1 MSRAQEMKGT
11 IMQDSTR
18 VVRAG
23 MPPAAQGEPFTPGP
37 TFASAFHAAG
47 DPQEVPYTYSRFHNP
62 TWARFEEALTE
73 LEGGPALVFSSGMA
87 AVAAVFGALLRPGDV
102 VVLPSDSYYTTRVL
116 AGGYFAEM
124 GVQVRSA
131 PTVGDE
137 LVAQLPGAKLLWLET
152 PTNPGL
158 DVCDIAARA
167 AAAHEHGALV
177 AVDNTTPTVLG
188 QQPLRLG
195 ADLSI
200 ASDTKALTGHSDL
213 ILGHVAVRD
222 AALLDRV
229 RAWRTQ
235 VGAIPGPMEVWLAHR
250 SLATLDM
257 RLERQCANALKIAQ
271 FLATRPEVSMLRYP
285 GLPGDPAHAVASRQ
299 MQYFGP
305 VLSFALPSREHAEQ
319 FLGACLLVS
328 EATSFGSIHTTAERR
343 ARWGGDIVP
352 EGFIRF
358 SAGCEGAEDLIADMR
373 QALDGLK

>member
-1 MSRAQEMKGT
+1 
-11 IMQDSTR
+11 MQDSTR

-23 MPPAAQGEPFTPGP
+23 MPPATQGEPFTPGP

-47 DPQEVPYTYSRFHNP
+47 DPKEVAYTYSRFHNP
-62 TWARFEEALTE
+62 TWTRFEEALAE

-87 AVAAVFGALLRPGDV
+87 AVAAVFGAVLRPGDAA
-102 VVLPSDSYYTTRVL
+102 VLLSESYYTTRVL

-124 GVQVRSA
+124 GVDVRTMSV
-131 PTVGDE
+131 TE
-137 LVAQLPGAKLLWLET
+137 RNLKSQLDGVKLLWLET
-152 PTNPGL
+152 PTNPSL
-158 DVCDIAARA
+158 DVCDIAALS
-167 AAAHEHGALV
+167 AAAHDHGALV

-195 ADLSI
+195 ADFSV

-213 ILGHVAVRD
+213 ILGHVAARD
-222 AALLDRV
+222 SALLEKV

-257 RLERQCANALKIAQ
+257 RLERQCANALRIAQ

-285 GLPGDPAHAVASRQ
+285 GLPDDPAYAVASKQ
-299 MQYFGP
+299 MQHFGP
-305 VLSFALPSREHAEQ
+305 VISFALPSREQAEQ
-319 FLGACLLVS
+319 FLGACQLVS

-373 QALDGLK
+373 QALDGLR